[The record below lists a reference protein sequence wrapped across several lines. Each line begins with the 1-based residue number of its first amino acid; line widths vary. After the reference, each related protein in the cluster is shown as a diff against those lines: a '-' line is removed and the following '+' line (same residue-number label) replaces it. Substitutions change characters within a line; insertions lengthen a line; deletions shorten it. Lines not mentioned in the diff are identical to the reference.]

1 MGKIYLF
8 NLFAESHE
16 NFFEITD
23 RTKNYFNVGRTP
35 PKFTPRLRLR
45 THTLFNGT
53 KKRKQNIDV
62 IADLATNYIRP
73 ALNVCSL

>member
-23 RTKNYFNVGRTP
+23 RTNNYFKKNFVTHVDRTP

-45 THTLFNGT
+45 TPGGGT
-53 KKRKQNIDV
+53 PI
-62 IADLATNYIRP
+62 
-73 ALNVCSL
+73 

>member
-23 RTKNYFNVGRTP
+23 RTRNYLKKKTFVTHVDRTP
-35 PKFTPRLRLR
+35 PIHTPFKTQNAYPVQR
-45 THTLFNGT
+45 HN
-53 KKRKQNIDV
+53 KKK
-62 IADLATNYIRP
+62 AKY
-73 ALNVCSL
+73 

>member
-23 RTKNYFNVGRTP
+23 RTKNSFKKTS
-35 PKFTPRLRLR
+35 L
-45 THTLFNGT
+45 HTYT
-53 KKRKQNIDV
+53 AHRQNSHPV
-62 IADLATNYIRP
+62 
-73 ALNVCSL
+73 